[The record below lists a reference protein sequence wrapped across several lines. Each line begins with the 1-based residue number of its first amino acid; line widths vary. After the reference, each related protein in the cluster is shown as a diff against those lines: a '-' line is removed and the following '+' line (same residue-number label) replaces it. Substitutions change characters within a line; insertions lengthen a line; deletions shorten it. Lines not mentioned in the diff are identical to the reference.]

1 MFFSLEMLMETKHYS
16 ISLWRH
22 SEPMSS
28 AIIFKQGAFCLS
40 QLSHIVIQNA
50 H

>member
-1 MFFSLEMLMETKHYS
+1 MLFSLELLMEVKPYS

-40 QLSHIVIQNA
+40 QLSRTVIQNA